1 MDWQILPGIER
12 RRMTLGIE
20 KLIKPRSGFQTSVNL
35 AYDLERADKIKD
47 FVPTKATMKVLEK
60 LMLPTASG
68 VSERAHILIGAY
80 GKGKSHLVLVLLAM
94 LAQRHK
100 EELAPVVRAML
111 DYKEE
116 LGRFAKEQ
124 ILGEGQRPLLPIVI
138 DGSQGS
144 LSQAFLSALQS
155 ALVQSGMDDL
165 MPETHFEAAIKQ
177 IELWKIEFPETYAAM
192 KKMLSDS
199 PKVFKDKLASF
210 DGESYEY
217 FLKMY
222 PQLTSGSAFNPF
234 LGFNIVELYAR
245 TAEAVKAKGYRG
257 LYVVYD
263 EFSKFLENNIAS
275 AGVSDTRLL
284 QDFAERAGRSGEA
297 QLHLLLIAHKDI
309 SNYLDYLPKHKVDGW
324 QAVSERFVPIEM
336 RNSFVQVYELMDRV
350 LVKEEKGWQKFL
362 ASHGEELHLLAQQV
376 EKSRILS
383 DAADVKQ
390 VIEACYPLHPLTI
403 FLLPRLSDLI
413 AQNERTLFT
422 FLSRNSRYTLVDF
435 LGRIEEDNG
444 LPFLTPEWLF
454 DYFEPLFRQEAYTS
468 HISGVYRL
476 AMHGLVGLEPES
488 IMAKLVKTVALIHMV
503 QHFEQVPPTAEILE
517 LAYGNICGT
526 RKVVDAIN
534 ELVDKKYLFH
544 KSQVNGYLSI
554 KQASGVDVKQKCK
567 DLAEKNKSAF
577 GLLNVLNELCKDVYF
592 YPIQYND
599 EKDMTRY
606 FELRFVTEQA
616 FIMQTDWNKEIGD
629 DYLDGVVYALVPD
642 AEADLSSLREK
653 LKNKQNGAER
663 CLFVLPKAYQ
673 DIQETAYIYQ
683 SAKRLAEEAKD
694 DVVLFDEYRLAMSD
708 AEDALTEFLR
718 NYLEP
723 ERGRAEYYHQ
733 GKKLSIIRRAQFSK
747 ALSDICSQLYNLTP
761 IINNETL
768 NRNTLSSVA
777 LRTRDKVIEALLQQE
792 LTPTLGQKGS
802 SQGMSFVR
810 SALLHT
816 GILFQDGEKT
826 IISLDGLEEDNI
838 QKVIRIIEAF
848 ISSADGSEECTF
860 DHLYDKL
867 RLPAGHIAMKKGPI
881 PIFLAVV
888 VHFYR
893 SNITIYNQDNQEE
906 EINAGLFRAIE
917 VHPEKY
923 KVFREDWNEEKSGY
937 VDKIVE
943 TFSEHI
949 LGQEREYASFAFIV
963 KAMQRWFLSLPNY
976 TRQTRKEDLSAP
988 CLKLMQSLGK
998 PHINAR
1004 DYLFVRLPKILAG
1017 DNLSETAI
1025 KLSEAKKQIDGCK
1038 EALTERLKHEL
1049 INVFG
1054 KNVKE
1059 ETSLP
1064 SAVMD
1069 WIEILPA
1076 SSKHHVFSDTS
1087 QAMLEVLI
1095 DPSMVENEL
1104 LERIVRAVS
1113 GLRINDWDDNKEID
1127 FLSKVKNAKHEIESY
1142 NVDAIESHL
1151 QGNIIITDGDD
1162 YMLAY
1167 MDSQGHKH
1175 HKTFNRVEVSPRA
1188 RLLRNEID
1196 EALETMGAA
1205 LSIEEKRQVLLEAL
1219 SEII

>member
-1 MDWQILPGIER
+1 MGIE
-12 RRMTLGIE
+12 E
-20 KLIKPRSGFQTSVNL
+20 LIKPRSGFQTSVNL

-60 LMLPTASG
+60 LMLPTAPG
-68 VSERAHILIGAY
+68 ASERAHILIGAY

-94 LAQRHK
+94 MAKRHK
-100 EELAPVVRAML
+100 EELAPVVSAML
-111 DYKEE
+111 EYKEE
-116 LGRFAKEQ
+116 LGRFAEEQ
-124 ILGEGQRPLLPIVI
+124 LLGESQKPILPVVI

-144 LSQAFLSALQS
+144 LSQAFLSALYG
-155 ALVQSGMDDL
+155 ALSQAGMEDL

-177 IELWKIEFPETYAAM
+177 IELWEKDFPDTYAAM
-192 KKMLSDS
+192 KKILPDS
-199 PKVFKDKLASF
+199 PKEFKNKLASF
-210 DGESYEY
+210 DGASYEY
-217 FLKMY
+217 FLEIY
-222 PQLTSGSAFNPF
+222 PQLTSGSVFNPF
-234 LGFNIVELYAR
+234 MGFNIVELYTR

-263 EFSKFLENNIAS
+263 EFSKFLEANIAS

-284 QDFAERAGRSGEA
+284 QDFAERAGRSGSA

-309 SNYLDYLPKHKVDGW
+309 ANYLDRLPKNKVDGW

-336 RNSFVQVYELMDRV
+336 RNSFVQSYELIGRV
-350 LVKEEKGWQKFL
+350 LVKEEKGWQAFL
-362 ASHGEELHLLAQQV
+362 TSHGDEIHALVQQV
-376 EKSRILS
+376 EKNRILS
-383 DAADVKQ
+383 DAVDVNQ

-422 FLSRNSRYTLVDF
+422 FLSRNSKHTLVDF
-435 LGRIEEDNG
+435 LGRGEADSCFT
-444 LPFLTPEWLF
+444 FLTPDWLF

-468 HISGVYRL
+468 HISNIYRL
-476 AMHGLVGLEPES
+476 ALHGLANLELDSLES
-488 IMAKLVKTVALIHMV
+488 RLVKTVALIHMV

-517 LAYGNICGT
+517 LAYGSSWGT
-526 RKVVDAIN
+526 RQVVKALN
-534 ELVDKKYLFH
+534 ELVDRKYLLH
-544 KSQVNGYLSI
+544 KSQVSNYLSI
-554 KQASGVDVKQKCK
+554 KKASGVDVKQKCK

-592 YPIQYND
+592 YPTQYND

-606 FELRFVTEQA
+606 FEFRFVTDQV
-616 FIMQTDWNKEIGD
+616 FMVQTDWNKEIGD
-629 DYLDGVVYALVPD
+629 DYLDGVVYALVPGD
-642 AEADLSSLREK
+642 EADISVLREK
-653 LKNKQNGAER
+653 LETCQRGAER
-663 CLFVLPKAYQ
+663 CLFILPKVCQ
-673 DIQETAYIYQ
+673 DIQEAAYIYQ
-683 SAKRLAEEAKD
+683 SARRLAEEAKD
-694 DVVLFDEYRLAMSD
+694 DYVLADEYRLAMSD
-708 AEDALTEFLR
+708 AEDVLTEFLR

-723 ERGRAEYYHQ
+723 ERGRAEYYYQ
-733 GKKLSIIRRAQFSK
+733 GKKLFIKRRAQFSK
-747 ALSDICSQLYNLTP
+747 ALSEICSKLYNLTP

-768 NRNTLSSVA
+768 NRNAMSSVA

-810 SALLHT
+810 SSLLHT
-816 GILFQDGEKT
+816 GIIFQDGT
-826 IISLDGLEEDNI
+826 RTMISLDGLEEDNV
-838 QKVIRIIEAF
+838 QGVIRSIEEF
-848 ISSADGSEECTF
+848 ISSADGTEEYTF
-860 DHLYDKL
+860 DRLYDKL
-867 RLPAGHIAMKKGPI
+867 RLPEEHVAMKKGPI
-881 PIFLAVV
+881 PIFLATV

-893 SNITIYNQDNQEE
+893 SNIAIYNQDGQEE

-917 VHPEKY
+917 AHPEKY
-923 KVFREDWNEEKSGY
+923 RAFREDWNEEKREY
-937 VDKIVE
+937 VDKISE
-943 TFSEHI
+943 IFSEYI

-976 TRQTRKEDLSAP
+976 TRQTRKEDLSDS
-988 CLKLMQSLGK
+988 CRKLMQSLGK

-1004 DYLFVRLPKILAG
+1004 DYLFVRLPKILEE
-1017 DNLSETAI
+1017 DNLSKAAV
-1025 KLSEAKKQIDGCK
+1025 KLNEAKKQLDGCK
-1038 EALTERLKHEL
+1038 NALTERLKHEL

-1054 KNVKE
+1054 KNVQE
-1059 ETSLP
+1059 ATSLS

-1069 WIEILPA
+1069 WIEMLPVSA
-1076 SSKHHVFSDTS
+1076 KQHVFSGTP

-1113 GLRINDWDDNKEID
+1113 GLRINDWDDSKETD
-1127 FLSKVKNAKHEIESY
+1127 FLMKVKNAKKEIESY
-1142 NVDAIESHL
+1142 NVGASESNPK
-1151 QGNIIITDGDD
+1151 GNVIINNGDD
-1162 YMLAY
+1162 YLLAY
-1167 MDSQGHKH
+1167 IDIQGHKQ

-1205 LSIEEKRQVLLEAL
+1205 LSVEEKRQVLLEAL
-1219 SEII
+1219 SEIL